1 MDIGKALIA
10 RAQPYFLAARA
21 QAFID
26 FEAQK
31 GCSPIIFRTP
41 VNLEPPYSPLAYSL
55 QGPDHNHNSAIITL
69 LPDPPT
75 NLIRLKVLIS
85 PHHALDWT
93 RAELFLKV
101 LKTSEHMLGFE
112 IVGNNENI
120 EIRFLVHANDA
131 EMLRTILKSQY
142 IDCELSLISDDKL
155 MTAPGDSCPSSKF
168 YDYYPDPPYSHLFTQ
183 PHELKVSPLDIILQA
198 LANISAPNVGFY
210 QMLFQGTHPEHDWHR
225 NINILNDFEYAIK
238 LMSGMPMSAKFPYQA
253 PSGELRGM
261 AQDDQSKAHNDK
273 PIFSAAMRIGVIG
286 TPDCD
291 DFLPGL
297 SSFASLFQH
306 GGRPFRYV
314 TQKEYLEAKTPDQIR
329 SMFLTP
335 HIYRAGFLLNS
346 SELAG
351 MVHIPPGEYIKEIPE
366 QIKPLKVPPLKN
378 KDLLNGI
385 PIGIANYLGI
395 ETAVCIPS
403 NIRFHSTHLVAR
415 HGMGKST
422 TMEHM
427 ALHDIASGAGVA
439 LLDPHGDLIYDM
451 LHLIPKDCLD
461 RTIHLCWNDP
471 DWVPLWNPL
480 HTLPN
485 QDLARTADEI
495 VSAIKSIVQGWGDR
509 LENLLRHAI
518 YALLHLKGSTL
529 QDVSN
534 ILRKK
539 SDESQELIA
548 KILKLVDNETA
559 RQFWKY
565 DFNKYNNQDLSPPQH
580 KLSKL
585 LLSGTVSLMLSQPES
600 RVNFREIMDTG
611 KILLV
616 NLSGFGVEAGALLGS
631 FILSLLRVTA
641 VGRSDIPYEQRKDFH
656 IYCDEAHKFLTTSLE
671 DIIPEARKFKVSMTL
686 AHQYMSQFSPE
697 KRDSVLT
704 TGTTMVFNV
713 DLHDAAYL
721 AKDFQGKV
729 KPEDFAGFDVGD
741 AIARIGTSVVRIKT
755 EGRLEYLKDN
765 PMQTIIDESHRK
777 YYRPATEVK
786 SLISHRIAG
795 GTRSY
800 ASNQRRNFS
809 EVQEQES
816 KYYEWVKE

>member
-1 MDIGKALIA
+1 VSK
-10 RAQPYFLAARA
+10 
-21 QAFID
+21 
-26 FEAQK
+26 
-31 GCSPIIFRTP
+31 
-41 VNLEPPYSPLAYSL
+41 
-55 QGPDHNHNSAIITL
+55 
-69 LPDPPT
+69 
-75 NLIRLKVLIS
+75 
-85 PHHALDWT
+85 
-93 RAELFLKV
+93 
-101 LKTSEHMLGFE
+101 HMLGFE

-120 EIRFLVHANDA
+120 EIRFLIHANDA
-131 EMLRTILKSQY
+131 QLLRIILKSQY
-142 IDCELSLISDDKL
+142 IDCELSLAADDQL
-155 MTAPGDSCPSSKF
+155 MAAPADSWHSVKF

-183 PHELKVSPLDIILQA
+183 PHELKVSPFDIVLQA
-198 LANISAPNVGFY
+198 MANISAPNIGFY
-210 QMLFQGTHPEHDWHR
+210 QLLFKGSHPEHDWHR

-238 LMSGMPMSAKFPYQA
+238 LISDMPMAAKFPYQS

-286 TPDCD
+286 TPGGD
-291 DFLPGL
+291 DLISGL
-297 SSFASLFQH
+297 NSFASLFQH
-306 GGRPFRYV
+306 GGRPLRYV
-314 TQKEYLEAKTPDQIR
+314 TQEEYLKVATPEQIR
-329 SMFLTP
+329 SMFLTANL
-335 HIYRAGFLLNS
+335 YRPGFLLNS

-351 MVHIPPGEYIKEIPE
+351 MVHIPPGEYIRETPE
-366 QIKPLKVPPLKN
+366 QIKPLKVPLLKN
-378 KDLLNGI
+378 KDLLKGV
-385 PIGIANYLGI
+385 PVGIANYLGN

-403 NIRFHSTHLVAR
+403 NIRFHSTHLVAKQ
-415 HGMGKST
+415 GMGKST

-461 RTIHLCWNDP
+461 RTIHLRWDDP
-471 DWVPLWNPL
+471 YWVPLWNPL
-480 HTLPN
+480 YTLPN

-509 LENLLRHAI
+509 LENILRHAV

-539 SDESQELIA
+539 SDESLKLIE
-548 KILKLVDNETA
+548 KILELVDNETA

-585 LLSGTVSLMLSQPES
+585 LLSGNVSLMLSQPES
-600 RVNFREIMDTG
+600 RINFREIMDTG

-616 NLSGFGVEAGALLGS
+616 DLSGAGPEAGALLGS

-641 VGRSDIPYEQRKDFH
+641 IGRSDIPYEQRKDFH

-671 DIIPEARKFKVSMTL
+671 DIIPEARKFKVSLTL
-686 AHQYMSQFSPE
+686 AHQYMRQFSPE

-704 TGTTMVFNV
+704 TGTTLVFNV
-713 DLHDAAYL
+713 DLNDSAYL

-729 KPEDFAGFDVGD
+729 KAEDLSGFDVGD
-741 AIARIGTSVVRIKT
+741 AIARIGTNVVRIKT
-755 EGRLEYLKDN
+755 KGRLKYLEDN
-765 PMQTIIDESHRK
+765 LMQAIIDDSHRK
-777 YYRPATEVK
+777 YYRPATEIK
-786 SLISHRIAG
+786 KLISHGIADG
-795 GTRSY
+795 KQSY
-800 ASNQRRNFS
+800 SPYQRRS
-809 EVQEQES
+809 LAEVHES
-816 KYYEWVKE
+816 AFKYYEWVEG